1 MPHTSH
7 RRSGVAFEG
16 LLNEKMLSLPDST
29 GLSFALRS
37 LLQSPGD
44 ATGRCAEFPGCQTE
58 DGKFRS
64 ATDHGRDHDD
74 LFHRTS
80 NRLCQPSIKKQSGRG
95 LLYPAA
101 SRPINRSIGASA
113 GSNDGSR
120 GRMRGLAG
128 GNDRHSRQHRF
139 AVSPKGAVGLMQL
152 MPRTASVLE
161 VKDPFDPQDNVS
173 AGTKLLR
180 QLLQHYD
187 GNLALTLGAYNAG
200 PRRVDADMAVPGIP
214 ETTNYVR
221 RILSML
227 PMDEMR
233 DLSFDSGFDH

>member
-1 MPHTSH
+1 MQQAAAQNSPDVRQRMENS
-7 RRSGVAFEG
+7 VARQTTAATMMISSIG
-16 LLNEKMLSLPDST
+16 RQT
-29 GLSFALRS
+29 GSV
-37 LLQSPGD
+37 
-44 ATGRCAEFPGCQTE
+44 
-58 DGKFRS
+58 
-64 ATDHGRDHDD
+64 
-74 LFHRTS
+74 
-80 NRLCQPSIKKQSGRG
+80 NRQLKNN
-95 LLYPAA
+95 PAA
-101 SRPINRSIGASA
+101 GFFTLPPPARSTAPLALQQVQMTVPEEGCEALPVETIDTLVNTASKREGVEPALIRGVMKQESGFRPC
-113 GSNDGSR
+113 
-120 GRMRGLAG
+120 
-128 GNDRHSRQHRF
+128 